1 MAKLVSE
8 NWNLEFH
15 FWNFILRLEFG
26 ILKIWDLFHNSC
38 NLNTKHI
45 VLYNMSA
52 ISDQHY
58 IDKILQGETNSF
70 AVLVDRYKD
79 MIFTLAL
86 KMVKNREE
94 AEEVAQ
100 DTFIK
105 IYNSLNK
112 FKGDSKFSTW
122 IYKIAYNTCL
132 DRLKKNKKEDLTI
145 SIDEFSAHLIK
156 TMDNALSAL
165 EDKERKQTIQ
175 NCLNLLP
182 SDENFLLTLFYFE
195 DQSLEEIG
203 KIMSINANNV
213 KVKLFRSR
221 QKLAVILK
229 KQLEPEI
236 VEYYDR
242 GR

>member
-1 MAKLVSE
+1 
-8 NWNLEFH
+8 
-15 FWNFILRLEFG
+15 
-26 ILKIWDLFHNSC
+26 
-38 NLNTKHI
+38 
-45 VLYNMSA
+45 MSA

-58 IDKILQGETNSF
+58 IDKILRGETNAF
-70 AVLVDRYKD
+70 TALVDRYKD
-79 MIFTLAL
+79 MIFSLSL
-86 KMVKNREE
+86 KMLKNREE

-105 IYNSLNK
+105 IFNSLSK

-132 DRLKKNKKEDLTI
+132 DRLKKNKKEDLNI

-182 SDENFLLTLFYFE
+182 GDENFLLTLFYFE
-195 DQSLEEIG
+195 EQSLEEIG

-236 VEYYDR
+236 VAYYER
-242 GR
+242 ER

>member
-1 MAKLVSE
+1 
-8 NWNLEFH
+8 
-15 FWNFILRLEFG
+15 
-26 ILKIWDLFHNSC
+26 
-38 NLNTKHI
+38 
-45 VLYNMSA
+45 MSA
-52 ISDQHY
+52 IPDQHY
-58 IDKILQGETNSF
+58 IDKILQGETNVF

-79 MIFTLAL
+79 MIFTLAH

-132 DRLKKNKKEDLTI
+132 DRLKKNKKEDLNI

-156 TMDNALSAL
+156 TMSNALSAL

-182 SDENFLLTLFYFE
+182 SEENFLLTLFYFE

-203 KIMSINANNV
+203 KIMNINANNV

-221 QKLAVILK
+221 QKLTIILK
-229 KQLEPEI
+229 DKLQLERL
-236 VEYYDR
+236 EYYERD
-242 GR
+242 

>member
-1 MAKLVSE
+1 
-8 NWNLEFH
+8 
-15 FWNFILRLEFG
+15 
-26 ILKIWDLFHNSC
+26 
-38 NLNTKHI
+38 
-45 VLYNMSA
+45 
-52 ISDQHY
+52 
-58 IDKILQGETNSF
+58 
-70 AVLVDRYKD
+70 

-94 AEEVAQ
+94 AEEVSQ

-105 IYNSLNK
+105 IYSSLNK
-112 FKGDSKFSTW
+112 FKGESKFSTW

-132 DRLKKNKKEDLTI
+132 DRLKKSKKEDLNI
-145 SIDEFSAHLIK
+145 SIDDFSSHLIK
-156 TMDNALSAL
+156 TMETALSVL

-182 SDENFLLTLFYFE
+182 SEENYLLTLFYFE
-195 DQSLEEIG
+195 NQNLEEIG

-236 VEYYDR
+236 IEYYER

>member
-1 MAKLVSE
+1 MFNRALKG
-8 NWNLEFH
+8 WNLDF
-15 FWNFILRLEFG
+15 FYWNFIFF
-26 ILKIWDLFHNSC
+26 KISC
-38 NLNTKHI
+38 NLNTERV
-45 VLYNMSA
+45 VLYNMSV

-58 IDKILQGETNSF
+58 IDKILHGETNAF

-105 IYNSLNK
+105 IYSSLNK

-132 DRLKKNKKEDLTI
+132 DRLKKNKKEDLNI

-203 KIMSINANNV
+203 KIMSTNANNV

-236 VEYYDR
+236 VACYER
-242 GR
+242 ER